1 MVAPSYQSYIQV
13 GEPYTKGNKTY
24 IKLQHPNTK
33 NIREARWYTEEEYN
47 KQYGTAAAGAKPAGN
62 KEGGRVLRP
71 LKDVLG
77 FSKGYITIFK
87 GDVESVEDWF
97 KYSPARFHRC
107 FGWHF
112 HSEEP
117 LPQTLPSGITPIQL
131 SWSDISTDDN
141 TLKSDAAIAN
151 HLATLLYD
159 PSPSQ
164 HVGSVGERLTLTLTL
179 LKDITIDGG
188 QYGPKHFYIF
198 KDMNENVF
206 SWTTQAKVL
215 TPGRTYDLK
224 GTVKEHVRYKGEAQT
239 ALLRCSILS

>member
-1 MVAPSYQSYIQV
+1 MVAPSYQSYTQV
-13 GEPYTKGNKTY
+13 GEPYTKGNKSY
-24 IKLQHPNTK
+24 IKLQHPKTK

-47 KQYGTAAAGAKPAGN
+47 KQYGIAAGAKPAGN
-62 KEGGRVLRP
+62 KEGGKILRP

-117 LPQTLPSGITPIQL
+117 LPQAFPSGITPIQL
-131 SWSDISTDDN
+131 YWDDVSTDDN

-239 ALLRCSILS
+239 ALLRCTLLS

>member
-13 GEPYTKGNKTY
+13 GEPYTKGNKSY

-47 KQYGTAAAGAKPAGN
+47 KQYGTAPAAKPAGN
-62 KEGGRVLRP
+62 KEGGKRLKP

-87 GDVESVEDWF
+87 GDVESAEEWF
-97 KYSPARFHRC
+97 KYSPAWFHQ
-107 FGWHF
+107 FWGWNF
-112 HSEEP
+112 HSEDP
-117 LPQTLPSGITPIQL
+117 LPQILPSGITPIQL
-131 SWSDISTDDN
+131 YWNDVSTDDN
-141 TLKSDAAIAN
+141 TLKSETAIAN
-151 HLATLLYD
+151 HLASLLYD

-164 HVGSVGERLTLTLTL
+164 HVGSIGERLTLTLTL

-198 KDMNENVF
+198 KDANENVF
-206 SWTTQAKVL
+206 TWTTQAKVL
-215 TPGRTYDLK
+215 SVGTEYDLK

-239 ALLRCSILS
+239 ALLRCTLLS

>member
-47 KQYGTAAAGAKPAGN
+47 KQYKAAAGAKPAGS
-62 KEGGRVLRP
+62 KGGGERLRP

-87 GDVESVEDWF
+87 GDVESVEEWF
-97 KYSPARFHRC
+97 KYSPAWFHR
-107 FGWHF
+107 FWGWNF
-112 HSEEP
+112 HSEDP

-131 SWSDISTDDN
+131 YWSDVSTDDN
-141 TLKSDAAIAN
+141 TLKSEAAIAN
-151 HLATLLYD
+151 HLASLLYD

-215 TPGRTYDLK
+215 IPGCTYDLK

-239 ALLRCSILS
+239 ALLRCTLLS